1 MKRRMVR
8 HLLVC
13 GLVTAAGLLAR
24 EGVAAAS
31 SHTLIDPATV
41 LTTGHRVDFT
51 GSTDFSVV
59 TTGVG
64 PCLAIVPHR
73 SAAGI
78 YQSVN
83 LGARDL
89 AAVHWSWK
97 VDRLQRSADLRSLA
111 TEDSGA
117 TIFFVFGEP
126 SMFDH
131 DVPTL
136 AYVWSSTPVP
146 DGTGFASARYSHLY
160 YVQLRGQAEVGSW
173 QTETLDVA
181 ADYRRVFG
189 REPGPLKYIAV
200 LADNDQ
206 TGEPASA
213 LIGAIANDR

>member
-1 MKRRMVR
+1 MTAGSAKHV
-8 HLLVC
+8 LVC
-13 GLVTAAGLLAR
+13 GLV
-24 EGVAAAS
+24 AAAAAFGPRAAAVAS
-31 SHTLIDPATV
+31 PHTLIDPATV

-51 GSTDFSVV
+51 GTTDFSVV
-59 TTGVG
+59 KTDVG
-64 PCLAIVPHR
+64 PCLAIVPHH

-83 LGARDL
+83 LVARDIGK
-89 AAVHWSWK
+89 VHWSWR
-97 VDRLQRSADLRSLA
+97 VDRLQHSADLRSLA

-136 AYVWSSTPVP
+136 AYVWSATPVP
-146 DGTGFASARYSHLY
+146 DGTGFASARYSHLHY
-160 YVQLRGQAEVGSW
+160 IQLRGRLEVGSW

-213 LIGAIANDR
+213 LIGAIVDDR